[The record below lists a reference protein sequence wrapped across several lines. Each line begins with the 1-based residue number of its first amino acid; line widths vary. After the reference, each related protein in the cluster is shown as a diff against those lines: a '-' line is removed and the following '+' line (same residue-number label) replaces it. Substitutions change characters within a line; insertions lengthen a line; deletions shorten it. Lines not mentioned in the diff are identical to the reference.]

1 MVLRRKCWR
10 DEELQV
16 LFSVLSLIWY
26 LTLSESFYLYLPSR
40 DLFICV
46 YSGCGQQGPQRFW
59 DLSPRCRVNVILCL
73 GFALQQDY
81 WGTVLC

>member
-1 MVLRRKCWR
+1 MVQRKKYWR

-26 LTLSESFYLYLPSR
+26 LTLSESFYLYVPSC

-59 DLSPRCRVNVILCL
+59 DLSHPRCRVNATLCL
-73 GFALQQDY
+73 GSAP
-81 WGTVLC
+81 